1 MDEREF
7 NDLSEQVF
15 TRIERVL
22 EAHDET
28 LDCER
33 LPGGNLEITCP
44 DDSVV
49 IVNRHAVNR
58 EIWVAAR
65 AGGFHFR
72 WQEGVWT
79 DTRDGAELLQKLSG
93 LLTQQAGEAVCLT
106 GGA

>member
-7 NDLSEQVF
+7 NDLSEQIF
-15 TRIERVL
+15 ARIERSL
-22 EAHDET
+22 EANYEA

-33 LPGGNLEITCP
+33 LAGGNLEITCP

-49 IVNRHAVNR
+49 IINRHAVNR

-72 WQEGVWT
+72 LQDGVWV
-79 DTRDGAELLQKLSG
+79 DTRDGAELLQKLAA
-93 LLTQQAGEAVCLT
+93 LLTQQSGEVVRLT
-106 GGA
+106 

>member
-7 NDLSEQVF
+7 NDLSEQIF
-15 TRIERVL
+15 ARIERSL
-22 EAHDET
+22 EANHEA

-33 LPGGNLEITCP
+33 LAGGNLEITCP

-49 IVNRHAVNR
+49 IINRHAVNR

-72 WQEGVWT
+72 WDGAVWR
-79 DTRDGAELLQKLSG
+79 DTRDASELTEALARLVLAQS
-93 LLTQQAGEAVCLT
+93 GEAVSLD
-106 GGA
+106 

>member
-15 TRIERVL
+15 ARIERGL
-22 EAHDET
+22 EESGDV

-33 LPGGNLEITCP
+33 LAGGNLEIVCP

-49 IVNRHAVNR
+49 IINRHAVNR

-72 WQEGVWT
+72 YQDGVWV
-79 DTRDGAELLQKLSG
+79 DTRDAAELLQKLSG
-93 LLTQQAGEAVCLT
+93 LLTQQAGETVHLSWE
-106 GGA
+106 

>member
-7 NDLSEQVF
+7 NDLSEQIFV
-15 TRIERVL
+15 RIERGL
-22 EAHDET
+22 EANDEA

-33 LPGGNLEITCP
+33 LAGGNLEIACP

-49 IVNRHAVNR
+49 IVSRHVVNR

-72 WQEGVWT
+72 LQDGVWS

-93 LLTQQAGEAVCLT
+93 LLTQQAGETVHLSWE
-106 GGA
+106 

>member
-7 NDLSEQVF
+7 NDLSEQIF
-15 TRIERVL
+15 ARIERSL
-22 EAHDET
+22 EANHEA

-33 LPGGNLEITCP
+33 LAGGNLEITCP

-49 IVNRHAVNR
+49 IINRHAVDR

-72 WQEGVWT
+72 LQDGVWV
-79 DTRDGAELLQKLSG
+79 DTRDGAELLQKLAA
-93 LLTQQAGEAVCLT
+93 LLTQQSGEVVRLT
-106 GGA
+106 